1 MDNEGFNAPDL
12 NDESDPKVLVLLRYT
27 NTTDPNLEGIRLHH
41 VGPANRVSTTSAGT
55 CS

>member
-12 NDESDPKVLVLLRYT
+12 NDESDPEVLVLRHT
-27 NTTDPNLEGIRLHH
+27 NTTVPNLEGIRLHH